1 MKKRFLSLTIALV
14 MCVTMMALNVSAPI
28 IGAGT
33 ITGESSH
40 TQEEIIYQGQNT
52 GVIHTN
58 IKLPAD
64 SAYGVNVI
72 DVIEFD
78 LSNRNLT
85 VEAVNSGTYLNSQKT
100 VAAAV
105 KDFNNAHEGKT
116 VLAATNAD
124 LWMTAVHSHSKV
136 NTGGTF
142 CVPRGMLII
151 DGEIWSTP
159 QIGNEN
165 LEATNAEKG
174 SSTPPKYAFGM
185 TSDYQPIVGIP
196 DANIVIKNTTK
207 NKTVTADG
215 LNRLPANNSLIVY
228 NNRVANSRAL
238 ADACEVEI
246 ELDSDVFRHGAV
258 LSGTVKAVYPSGQG
272 GTATIG
278 KNRIVLTARGSKLST
293 INNFATGDKITINC
307 SITSSSNQD
316 LWQNCVQAAGGHMPI
331 LINGSVS
338 TQFTGTER
346 WPYTLIGFKSDGTVM
361 MTTVDGRQSGYSV
374 GIQEKHLADF
384 CKELGYNSV
393 FWFDGGGSTTLVTID
408 ESSENYVV
416 RNKPSDGSPRAV
428 INSLAVCWN
437 DNARG
442 AQGALDYIVEPVTF
456 NPLSMDFP
464 KSMAAVFSNPNK
476 SSASFLDG
484 NILKLTATADTNDP
498 YITFNFD
505 NATKKVN
512 TSEYKYIV
520 IRMKTPAAV
529 TANQFQMFLCAGS
542 VTAANPLYT
551 YSFNINKDS
560 QYHTYVLDL
569 TKQSGWSGNLN
580 SLRLDFFDGVAKAGD
595 YVEISQ
601 FGFAKTAAEA
611 QTLKMSYDAGNTHQW
626 NEGVVTTEPG
636 YGKEGVRT
644 YTCTH
649 CGATKAEAIPA
660 LQGELGDVNNDG
672 KINGIDVGLLLQYL
686 AEWEV
691 DINLEVADVNGD
703 GDVNGVDS
711 VLLLQYLAEWFDEFP
726 TA

>member
-338 TQFTGTER
+338 TQFT
-346 WPYTLIGFKSDGTVM
+346 
-361 MTTVDGRQSGYSV
+361 
-374 GIQEKHLADF
+374 
-384 CKELGYNSV
+384 
-393 FWFDGGGSTTLVTID
+393 
-408 ESSENYVV
+408 
-416 RNKPSDGSPRAV
+416 
-428 INSLAVCWN
+428 
-437 DNARG
+437 
-442 AQGALDYIVEPVTF
+442 
-456 NPLSMDFP
+456 
-464 KSMAAVFSNPNK
+464 
-476 SSASFLDG
+476 
-484 NILKLTATADTNDP
+484 
-498 YITFNFD
+498 
-505 NATKKVN
+505 
-512 TSEYKYIV
+512 
-520 IRMKTPAAV
+520 
-529 TANQFQMFLCAGS
+529 
-542 VTAANPLYT
+542 
-551 YSFNINKDS
+551 
-560 QYHTYVLDL
+560 
-569 TKQSGWSGNLN
+569 
-580 SLRLDFFDGVAKAGD
+580 
-595 YVEISQ
+595 
-601 FGFAKTAAEA
+601 
-611 QTLKMSYDAGNTHQW
+611 
-626 NEGVVTTEPG
+626 
-636 YGKEGVRT
+636 
-644 YTCTH
+644 
-649 CGATKAEAIPA
+649 
-660 LQGELGDVNNDG
+660 
-672 KINGIDVGLLLQYL
+672 
-686 AEWEV
+686 
-691 DINLEVADVNGD
+691 
-703 GDVNGVDS
+703 
-711 VLLLQYLAEWFDEFP
+711 
-726 TA
+726 